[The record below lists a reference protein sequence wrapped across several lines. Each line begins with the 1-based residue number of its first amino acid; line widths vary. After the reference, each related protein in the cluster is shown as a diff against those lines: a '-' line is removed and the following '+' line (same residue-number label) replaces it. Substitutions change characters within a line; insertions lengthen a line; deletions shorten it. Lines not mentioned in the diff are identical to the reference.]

1 MNAAHRGDKGDA
13 LLQVSDLRASYDDTP
28 VLTGVALQVFQGET
42 VAVLGPNGHGKTTAL
57 RAITGLHTRK
67 TGTTLFKGEDISAA
81 APHRIVAKGLV
92 HVPQGD
98 LLFGDMTVLENLLTG
113 AYLSSAWRKRKER
126 LERVWEVFPRIHER
140 QGEMTRNLSGGERRM
155 VAIGRGLM
163 ADVDLIMIDEP
174 SLGLAPIV
182 IDNLYTALAELKGT
196 GLTTLIV
203 EESPERVSGIAD
215 VVYLLDSGLITF
227 EGTAEELISGR
238 SMLRAYLG

>member
-1 MNAAHRGDKGDA
+1 
-13 LLQVSDLRASYDDTP
+13 
-28 VLTGVALQVFQGET
+28 
-42 VAVLGPNGHGKTTAL
+42 
-57 RAITGLHTRK
+57 
-67 TGTTLFKGEDISAA
+67 
-81 APHRIVAKGLV
+81 
-92 HVPQGD
+92 VPQGD

-126 LERVWEVFPRIHER
+126 LQRVWEIFPRIHER
-140 QGEMTRNLSGGERRM
+140 QGELTRNLSGGERRM

-174 SLGLAPIV
+174 SLGLAPVV
-182 IDNLYTALAELKGT
+182 IENLYSALAELKAT

-227 EGTAEELISGR
+227 EGTADELISDR